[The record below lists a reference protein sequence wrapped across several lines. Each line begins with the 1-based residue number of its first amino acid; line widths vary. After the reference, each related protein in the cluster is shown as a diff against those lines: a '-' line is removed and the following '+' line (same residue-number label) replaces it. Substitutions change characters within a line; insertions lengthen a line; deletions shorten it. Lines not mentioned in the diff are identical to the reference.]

1 MTSKNKNGSLN
12 AEAQKI
18 SNINS
23 HWHLSYLRLKK
34 NRYGMFGLYGVLFIF
49 FIAIFAEFLSPHS
62 YKKTVQDE
70 LYNPPQLI
78 RFIDSEGNFHL
89 RPFVLLDFQFLN
101 KRNFAMTL

>member
-12 AEAQKI
+12 AEEQKF

-49 FIAIFAEFLSPHS
+49 FSAGLFMRWGAYLMLHR
-62 YKKTVQDE
+62 KKD
-70 LYNPPQLI
+70 
-78 RFIDSEGNFHL
+78 
-89 RPFVLLDFQFLN
+89 
-101 KRNFAMTL
+101 